1 MAAFPVHST
10 KLLHAVEKVLYLDK
24 RLSFQSQSRAGVYL
38 YRNLFVELE
47 DYYLQPDQDVSRI
60 QLLLDDLCE
69 ADDAFLDF
77 MHDKKIDRA
86 YKILWAL
93 QQEWVRRAI
102 NFAPHVRERLAFVVK
117 LRNGFPDSL
126 QFINVCRDLSDET
139 RLACVDALDTINAL
153 TRSPEDA
160 YTYGA
165 RGSLSA
171 IPQELQVFLKASDT
185 FKNVNDT
192 ATMLCDVKRLSELG
206 ALVAADFNVAAIAN
220 EHDVVANLILV
231 LLVHRMLDSLVVAD
245 RSKPPPFKKSIY
257 DNGNSNNTRLADV
270 REVALT
276 ITDETTPKSLVS
288 DFLSRARHPETVAS
302 LRVTVRTRDTTCV
315 DALYELVEA
324 SPLLTTVKFTFQ
336 SKHRFVQLF
345 VEKDPHLEC
354 VHVPQVE
361 STVDLRNIRG
371 LSVDID
377 DIANMRNLQEPQ
389 FRFLSNLHID
399 AEVMDKRVMFPV
411 LRSLRALKRLHIDV
425 NRAENY
431 DLEVCLNELSSHE
444 SLDDFHWTAEQSPT
458 TNEGVYLALCEFI
471 TRKKDTLRYLT
482 IDTLPSDPGLQEA
495 LVWKTIE
502 PLETKLLVLAIGL
515 STITGSGQNIYKAL
529 QKNREL
535 ELGRYLQIF

>member
-1 MAAFPVHST
+1 MAAFPEHST
-10 KLLHAVEKVLYLDK
+10 KLLLAVEKVLYLDK
-24 RLSFQSQSRAGVYL
+24 RLSFQSQSRAGVHL
-38 YRNLFVELE
+38 YRNLFGELE
-47 DYYLQPDQDVSRI
+47 DYYLRPHRDTSQIQPM
-60 QLLLDDLCE
+60 LDDLCE
-69 ADDAFLDF
+69 ADDDFLDF
-77 MHDKKIDRA
+77 MHDRKIDAA
-86 YKILWAL
+86 YKLLWAL

-171 IPQELQVFLKASDT
+171 IPQELQVFLRASDA
-185 FKNVNDT
+185 FKNINDA
-192 ATMLCDVKRLSELG
+192 ATMLCDAKRLSQLG
-206 ALVAADFNVAAIAN
+206 TLVRFGFNVGAIAN
-220 EHDVVANLILV
+220 DHDVVANIILV
-231 LLVHRMLDSLVVAD
+231 LLVHRMLDSLVVTEH
-245 RSKPPPFKKSIY
+245 SKPPPFKKSIY
-257 DNGNSNNTRLADV
+257 DDV
-270 REVALT
+270 KEDLQLVDAREVPLL
-276 ITDETTPKSLVS
+276 ITNETTPKSLVS
-288 DFLSRARHPETVAS
+288 DFLSRARHPETVTS

-336 SKHRFVQLF
+336 STDRFVQMF
-345 VEKDPHLEC
+345 VEKDPRLEC
-354 VHVPQVE
+354 VHVPRVE

-371 LSVDID
+371 LAVDAD
-377 DIANMRNLQEPQ
+377 DIVNLKNLQGSQ
-389 FRFLSNLHID
+389 FRFLSNLRID
-399 AEVMDKRVMFPV
+399 AEVMDKRVIFPAV
-411 LRSLRALKRLHIDV
+411 RSLRALKRLRIDV
-425 NRAENY
+425 SRAENY
-431 DLEVCLNELSSHE
+431 DLETCLNELSNCE
-444 SLDDFHWTAEQSPT
+444 NLEDFHWTAEQSPT
-458 TNEGVYLALCEFI
+458 TNEDVYLALCDFI
-471 TRKKDTLRYLT
+471 VRKKNTLRYLT